1 MIVAAVSLKLRG
13 GNVSGEVANKW
24 EEDMTV
30 LALTLAKPHP
40 GKRLMAENR
49 ARQLGGIYARHG
61 ASVKVASVVSGPNA
75 GCVAVLRGYADFRT
89 ATKAFQS
96 INNDPA
102 HVEFWRE
109 REANPGADIVIARDI
124 MRTVYGDSQ
133 WDTHPVSHI
142 RQYEIAR
149 DKVADAM
156 KLLPEASK
164 LLSKAD
170 ANVIALL
177 PITGENLSS
186 MTLSYQFR
194 SIDHWAETLDTVGT
208 SNDFQAL
215 VAKAAKFG
223 TLRSAFAMMPL

>member
-1 MIVAAVSLKLRG
+1 
-13 GNVSGEVANKW
+13 
-24 EEDMTV
+24 MTV
-30 LALTLAKPHP
+30 IALTLAKPRP
-40 GKRLMAENR
+40 GKRPMAENR

-194 SIDHWAETLDTVGT
+194 SIDHWAETLDTVGM
-208 SNDFQAL
+208 SKDFQTL

-223 TLRSAFAMMPL
+223 TLRSGFTMMPL

>member
-1 MIVAAVSLKLRG
+1 
-13 GNVSGEVANKW
+13 
-24 EEDMTV
+24 MTV

>member
-1 MIVAAVSLKLRG
+1 
-13 GNVSGEVANKW
+13 
-24 EEDMTV
+24 MTV
-30 LALTLAKPHP
+30 IAYTLAKPHT

-61 ASVKVASVVSGPNA
+61 ASVKVASVISGPNT

-102 HVEFWRE
+102 HAEFWRE
-109 REANPGADIVIARDI
+109 REANPGADIVTARDI
-124 MRTVYGDSQ
+124 MRTVYGDNQ
-133 WDTHPVSHI
+133 WDSHPVSQI
-142 RQYEIAR
+142 RRYEITR
-149 DKVADAM
+149 DKVADAV
-156 KLLPEASK
+156 KLLPEVSK
-164 LLSKAD
+164 LLSEAD
-170 ANVIALL
+170 VNVVGLL

-194 SIDHWAETLDTVGT
+194 SIDHWAEALDTVGT

-223 TLRSAFAMMPL
+223 TLRSSFTMMPL

>member
-1 MIVAAVSLKLRG
+1 
-13 GNVSGEVANKW
+13 
-24 EEDMTV
+24 MTV
-30 LALTLAKPHP
+30 IAYTLAKPHP

-61 ASVKVASVVSGPNA
+61 ASVKVASVISGPNA

-96 INNDPA
+96 ISSDPA
-102 HVEFWRE
+102 HAEFWRE
-109 REANPGADIVIARDI
+109 REANPGADIVTARDI
-124 MRTVYGDSQ
+124 MRTAYGDNQ

-142 RQYEIAR
+142 RRYEIAR
-149 DKVADAM
+149 DKVANVV
-156 KLLPEASK
+156 KLLPEVSK

-170 ANVIALL
+170 VNVVGLL

-194 SIDHWAETLDTVGT
+194 SIDHWAEALDTVGT

-223 TLRSAFAMMPL
+223 TLRSAFTMIPL